1 MKFRH
6 ADGFTLIEL
15 LLAVTLLSLITAS
28 IMGGV
33 HLGRRSW
40 ETSRVSESLDELE
53 TAVHAIRDL
62 LGRSFIITPDQTTPG
77 LKEKPLTFMGAP
89 NGCRFVVL
97 SEGGAQWG
105 GLIIT
110 EVGVENGPDG
120 AALLVW
126 TKPYRPQSGLMID
139 RADMQKTI
147 LAEGLVSIRF
157 DYFGAVE
164 PVPGQERI
172 SQPVW
177 IGNWRSVTSLPS
189 LVSVTIVLR
198 RLGRDVRA
206 NAVMALR
213 QQ

>member
-15 LLAVTLLSLITAS
+15 LLAVTLLALITAS

-40 ETSRVSESLDELE
+40 ETSRVSESLDEVE
-53 TAVHAIRDL
+53 AVVNALRDL
-62 LGRSFIITPDQTTPG
+62 LGKSFIITPDQTTLS
-77 LKEKPLTFMGAP
+77 LKEKSLTFIGAP
-89 NGCRFVVL
+89 NGCRFVIL

-105 GLIIT
+105 GLIVT
-110 EVGVENGPDG
+110 EIGVENGPDG

-139 RADMQKTI
+139 RENMQKTI
-147 LAEGLVSIRF
+147 LVEGLVSIRF

-172 SQPVW
+172 SQPAW
-177 IGNWRSVTSLPS
+177 IGNWRSATSLPA
-189 LVSVTIVLR
+189 LVSVTIVVR
-198 RLGRDVRA
+198 RLGRDVSA
-206 NAVMALR
+206 YSVVALR